1 VSRRSGTLDRA
12 EARRI
17 ALAAQGFDRAR
28 PAAGADRRSVRTVF
42 GRLGVVQIDS
52 VNVLVRSHELPLFSR
67 LGAHPRDSLVAASWR
82 GEAFEYWGHEASFLP
97 VDAHPLLRHRMAA
110 AADGAAWKG
119 LVALAR
125 RRPGFVADVLAE
137 VGRRGPVGAGEI
149 GMGGGRT
156 GPWWGWS
163 EAKRAL
169 EYLFWTG
176 AVTARRSPTFERR
189 YELTERVVP
198 AAVLA
203 APTPDPDDAR
213 RALLRRAAGA
223 LGVGTVGDLADYF
236 RIPRPVARPLVAD
249 LVEDGALTEVRVEGW
264 REPAYL
270 DPTARLPRAV
280 DATALVSPFDSLV
293 WERART
299 ERLFG
304 FRYRLELYTPAER
317 RVHGYYVLPFLCG
330 DSLVARVDL
339 RADRRAGVLAVL
351 GAYAEPDVDT
361 AAVAVRLAAE
371 LAQLA
376 AWLGLDAVHVA
387 RRGDLARRLTAAVAG
402 R

>member
-1 VSRRSGTLDRA
+1 M
-12 EARRI
+12 
-17 ALAAQGFDRAR
+17 
-28 PAAGADRRSVRTVF
+28 F

-67 LGAHPRDSLVAASWR
+67 LGDHPRDSLVVASWR

-97 VDAHPLLRHRMAA
+97 VDMQPLFRHRMEA

-125 RRPGFVADVLAE
+125 RRPTFVADVLAE

-149 GMGGGRT
+149 GLGGGRT
-156 GPWWGWS
+156 GAWWGWS

-176 AVTARRSPTFERR
+176 QVTARRSPTFERR
-189 YELTERVVP
+189 YDLTERVVP
-198 AAVLA
+198 APVLA
-203 APTPDPDDAR
+203 APTPHPDDAR
-213 RALLRRAAGA
+213 RALLRRAAAA
-223 LGVGTVGDLADYF
+223 LGVATVGDLADYY

-249 LVEDGALTEVRVEGW
+249 LVEDGSLAPVSVEGW
-264 REPAYL
+264 KEPAL
-270 DPTARLPRAV
+270 LAAAARLPRAV
-280 DATALVSPFDSLV
+280 DATALLSPFDSLV
-293 WERART
+293 WERTRT

-317 RVHGYYVLPFLCG
+317 RVHGYYVLPFLAG
-330 DSLVARVDL
+330 DTLVARIDV
-339 RADRRAGVLAVL
+339 RADRRGRVLQVL
-351 GAYAEPDVDT
+351 GAFAEPGID
-361 AAVAVRLAAE
+361 AGPVADRLAGE
-371 LAQLA
+371 LGRMCG
-376 AWLGLDAVHVA
+376 WLGLDAVEVA